1 MIVKTIDGSVVP
13 VKFKIAT
20 LNIPVNRIIIVT
32 GTNASND
39 PANAGGTPSGILIEP
54 TFFSIKNLKISVV
67 TTPTKIAA
75 NKPVPSKNAFEKP
88 PSIKLLFNIKKFAI
102 VTTTGINAFKA

>member
-39 PANAGGTPSGILIEP
+39 PANAGGTPSGILIE
-54 TFFSIKNLKISVV
+54 I
-67 TTPTKIAA
+67 
-75 NKPVPSKNAFEKP
+75 
-88 PSIKLLFNIKKFAI
+88 
-102 VTTTGINAFKA
+102 